1 MSIKLLNVIGSYK
14 GLPHQKQAIEA
25 LERLLGASGLADDA
39 EWVKAWRGAA
49 QAPPGPSRNPLA
61 VPYFYQ
67 NDNKSGKGYRE
78 CFSSSCAMLAA
89 YKGKVKSDDQYNLIR
104 QNFGDTTDLGAQ
116 LGALTKLGLSPTF
129 KSNGTAKDLETLI
142 DAGQPVA
149 VGWLHK
155 GPVSAPTGGGHWSII
170 IGYTLTHFI
179 FHDPNGEA
187 ALVGGGYANH
197 SNGKGISYSR
207 KNWLPRWEVD
217 GPGTGWYL
225 YV

>member
-1 MSIKLLNVIGSYK
+1 MKLIDIVRNYK
-14 GLPHQKQAIEA
+14 GLPHQNKA
-25 LERLLGASGLADDA
+25 LEAAPDLPDDA
-39 EWVKAWRGAA
+39 EWVKIWRGTA
-49 QAPPGPSRNPLA
+49 QGHTEASGGVLLK
-61 VPYFYQ
+61 VPYFAQ
-67 NDNKSGKGYRE
+67 NDNSSGTGYRE

-89 YKGKVKSDDQYNLIR
+89 FYGKVKSDDQYNLIR

-129 KSNGTAKDLETLI
+129 KSDGGAEDLVRLL

-155 GPVSAPTGGGHWSII
+155 GPVTRPSGGGHWSVV
-170 IGYTLTHFI
+170 IGYTPTHFI

-187 ALVGGGYANH
+187 SLVQGGYVN
-197 SNGKGISYSR
+197 NTKGSQVAYSR

-217 GPGTGWYL
+217 GKNTGWYL
-225 YV
+225 SCSPR

>member
-1 MSIKLLNVIGSYK
+1 MTFLRNAAQYYK
-14 GLPHQKQAIEA
+14 DEPHQNAAWDALEARLGKDTLEWFKQAY
-25 LERLLGASGLADDA
+25 RR
-39 EWVKAWRGAA
+39 V
-49 QAPPGPSRNPLA
+49 QAPPASNPLE

-67 NDNKSGKGYRE
+67 NDNKSGTGHRE

-89 YKGKVKSDDQYNLIR
+89 AKGKVKSDDQYNLIR
-104 QNFGDTTDLGAQ
+104 QNFGDSTDLGAQ

-129 KSNGTAKDLETLI
+129 KSNGTPKDLEALI

-170 IGYTLTHFI
+170 IGYTKTHFI

-207 KNWLPRWEVD
+207 KNWLPRWEAD